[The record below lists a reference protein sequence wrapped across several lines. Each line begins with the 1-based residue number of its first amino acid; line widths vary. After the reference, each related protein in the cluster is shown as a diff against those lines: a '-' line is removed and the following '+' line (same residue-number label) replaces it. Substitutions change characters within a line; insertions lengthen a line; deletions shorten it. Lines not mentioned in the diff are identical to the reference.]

1 MSLQFP
7 NMDGP
12 RTTTRNDAADVTLR
26 DFSGSN
32 RLSLIPIDQTAH
44 PISRW
49 KSFLQPT
56 LHDRIAKRACIGLHM
71 YVLDKRGLIREAY
84 GSNDSTDICTRILD
98 TR

>member
-12 RTTTRNDAADVTLR
+12 KTTIRNDAADVTLR
-26 DFSGSN
+26 DFGGSK

-44 PISRW
+44 PISRC

-56 LHDRIAKRACIGLHM
+56 LHDSIAKRAYVGLHM
-71 YVLDKRGLIREAY
+71 YVLNKRDLIWKAC
-84 GSNDSTDICTRILD
+84 D
-98 TR
+98 